1 MGPDGGA
8 CALTEDVKWGSCT
21 AAPTGGPTSTPS
33 TSPTDAPSASPTSSP
48 TGRPTDVPTAIP
60 TTTPTETPITA
71 APTGGPTSTPSTSPT
86 DAPSASPTS
95 SPTESA
101 NAEPSTCFDFVM
113 EDTYGD
119 GWNGAVYS
127 FYDTT
132 TAETIASRTLSS
144 GFKGTDVICFSMSG
158 CYTLS
163 LTTST
168 HPNEIS
174 WSFGSTVSG
183 VGHCTGYDDDDDYI
197 NCVAPPEFLWLE
209 EDGTLAAGSDCP
221 TE

>member
-95 SPTESA
+95 SPTESPTPPT
-101 NAEPSTCFDFVM
+101 PSTWVPFSVDPNSNQEYCLGAEWNCSMSNSNSGSEAPVGGTDEASCLNYCSGYRFCSFDFG
-113 EDTYGD
+113 TFNGSRCCARGNYCSSSTITGD
-119 GWNGAVYS
+119 ERAYRI
-127 FYDTT
+127 YQY
-132 TAETIASRTLSS
+132 L
-144 GFKGTDVICFSMSG
+144 
-158 CYTLS
+158 
-163 LTTST
+163 
-168 HPNEIS
+168 
-174 WSFGSTVSG
+174 
-183 VGHCTGYDDDDDYI
+183 
-197 NCVAPPEFLWLE
+197 
-209 EDGTLAAGSDCP
+209 
-221 TE
+221 